1 MENAMSQN
9 SPETVKKPAE
19 QAEQQLIQWIL
30 TGEFPPNTNLPAERQ
45 LTVRL
50 GITRPTLREVLQR
63 MERDGW
69 LEIHH
74 GKPTRVRDLFTE
86 GSLSLLRQAVQGDG
100 RESLTRGYL
109 EMRALIAPSYT
120 IQAIEKDP
128 FAVHLLVQSLAEIPE
143 DPSGNAL
150 ADWRMHY
157 GLAVL
162 SGNPLFALILNDLQG
177 FSEQIITSVFEKTEI
192 GQKCRTAYRMIG
204 KAARAEEPEAAEA
217 MMRRITQDTLQ
228 AAA

>member
-1 MENAMSQN
+1 MSQIT
-9 SPETVKKPAE
+9 PENPRKPAE
-19 QAEQQLIQWIL
+19 EAEHQIIQWIL
-30 TGEFPPNTNLPAERQ
+30 AGEFPPNTNLPAERQ

-86 GSLSLLRQAVQGDG
+86 GSLTLLHQAVQGTG
-100 RESLTRGYL
+100 QESLTRGYL
-109 EMRALIAPSYT
+109 ELRALIAPSYT
-120 IQAIEKDP
+120 RLAIEKDP

-143 DPSGNAL
+143 DPAGNAL
-150 ADWRMHY
+150 ADWRIQY

-162 SGNPLFALILNDLQG
+162 SGNPIFALLLNDLQG
-177 FSEQIITSVFEKTEI
+177 FSELATRAVFEKSEI

-228 AAA
+228 AVA